1 MAEGP
6 GPVYLA
12 AMKHASATVKKPK
25 ASPVGQLI
33 KHWRERRRLSQL
45 TLAVDAEIST
55 RHLSFIET
63 GRAQPSRDMVLLLA
77 RALDVP
83 PRGRNDLLTAAGYA
97 PVYRETALDAP
108 EMRDVRRAL
117 DFTLRQQEPF
127 PGLVIDGHWNLLMTN
142 EGAKRL
148 MSLFISPED
157 VGAVG
162 GRPNA
167 MRLFYHPRGMRPYIV
182 NWEATAAALI
192 QWLHLDL
199 ARGIGDAETRRL
211 LEELLSYPDVPQKW
225 RALDLDVAPVPFLA
239 VEMRKGDLDI
249 KFFSTLT
256 SLGVPYDITLHELRV
271 ECFFPADA
279 ASEELLRGLAHKG
292 DSG

>member
-1 MAEGP
+1 MAKRHSA
-6 GPVYLA
+6 VYLA
-12 AMKHASATVKKPK
+12 AMKTAASAKTTK

-45 TLAVDAEIST
+45 SLAVDAEIST

-77 RALDVP
+77 RALEVP
-83 PRGRNDLLTAAGYA
+83 PRSRNDLLTAAGFA
-97 PVYRETALDAP
+97 PVYRETALDSP
-108 EMRDVRRAL
+108 EMADVRRAL
-117 DFTLRQQEPF
+117 DFILRQQEPF
-127 PGLVIDGHWNLLMTN
+127 PGLVIDGHWNLLMAN
-142 EGAKRL
+142 QGASRL
-148 MSLFISPED
+148 MDLFLAPGD
-157 VGAVG
+157 AAVVG

-167 MRLFYHPRGMRPYIV
+167 MRLFYHPRGLRPYIV
-182 NWEATAAALI
+182 NWEPTAAALI

-211 LEELLSYPDVPQKW
+211 LDELLSYPDVPQKW
-225 RALDLDVAPVPFLA
+225 RTLDLDLTPAPFLA
-239 VEMRKGDLDI
+239 VEMRKGDLDV

-279 ASEELLRGLAHKG
+279 SSEARLRTLARPG
-292 DSG
+292 